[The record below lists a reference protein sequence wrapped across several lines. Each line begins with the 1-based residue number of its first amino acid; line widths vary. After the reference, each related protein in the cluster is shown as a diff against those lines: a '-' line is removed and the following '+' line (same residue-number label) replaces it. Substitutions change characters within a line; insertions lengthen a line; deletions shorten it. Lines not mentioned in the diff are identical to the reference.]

1 MISAKTNFASL
12 GSATKRKQNH
22 TRIFLPITKYIRLK
36 RRIVALLC
44 SEKVLCVL
52 IASFFRECIF
62 LLIKTTLLMF
72 STRAM
77 LLLIECKYKILSKQ
91 SHYQKLV
98 SVPDEKPSKQSNGNA
113 VDVEIR
119 ELKSKVT
126 ISSFIPYFPGLYQI
140 DCQNISCI
148 LPL

>member
-1 MISAKTNFASL
+1 
-12 GSATKRKQNH
+12 
-22 TRIFLPITKYIRLK
+22 
-36 RRIVALLC
+36 
-44 SEKVLCVL
+44 
-52 IASFFRECIF
+52 
-62 LLIKTTLLMF
+62 MF

-126 ISSFIPYFPGLYQI
+126 ISSFIPYFPRLYHI